1 MSNFLVSS
9 FYSEKIL
16 AGMDILIHLG
26 AVEVSK
32 KRKTIDELMDKV

>member
-1 MSNFLVSS
+1 MVSS

-26 AVEVSK
+26 AVEVGR
-32 KRKTIDELMDKV
+32 KRKTVESLMEHE